1 VLKVSDKKVSNK
13 LTMNQKRRKTS
24 SGMKSVKSLTFVCL
38 ALNLF
43 GSISYISEGA
53 LIQPTLSF
61 TTSGSESGKK
71 QPKYHYNIFYSEYSS
86 AHTT

>member
-1 VLKVSDKKVSNK
+1 MVKVSDKKVSNK
-13 LTMNQKRRKTS
+13 LTMNPRRRKTS
-24 SGMKSVKSLTFVCL
+24 SGMKSVNSMTLVCL
-38 ALNLF
+38 ALNIF

-71 QPKYHYNIFYSEYSS
+71 
-86 AHTT
+86 